1 MPTGKRGSIGMI
13 KPAGKD
19 LSSLRPYEVRKQ
31 GINNTI
37 KGRRVKKS
45 EKQK

>member
-1 MPTGKRGSIGMI
+1 MGAWVIIFLVIFSTM
-13 KPAGKD
+13 KD